1 MGEFSVDSTFR
12 EVLRLARTNR
22 DLVALF
28 REVLSRLVRICA
40 CRHPRVVLYP
50 DQCPLPPAAVG
61 DNREDASF
69 YTVTLPEFPEEMKS
83 REPLFSLPLYSRG
96 LLYGR
101 LDVFELE
108 RGVLGESD
116 LVTAGELAELLV
128 RLLRDE
134 LAQLDPVTRL
144 YNRAFFDE
152 RVQILFDEAAKA
164 KRPLA
169 IALADLDHFKRVN
182 DTYGHAIGDRA
193 LGLAGSLVRGTSG
206 GGFAA
211 RYGGEELVVVVPGVR
226 AEEMAKRAE
235 ATRAKLAA
243 SPIAVPE
250 ERLSFKITA
259 SFGVSA
265 YPEHCD
271 GVEGLLDGADKA
283 MYAAKQG
290 GRNRVC
296 IVGVAAPVGA
306 GREVPPEPEKK
317 APELPVVDL
326 DRPRVQTERRRPRP
340 EPRKPE
346 PARPETGV
354 LHRLKD
360 LLTDTTPRTLVDL
373 SAEPRL
379 GLSALAP
386 FSIHEYAGELFIV
399 EYYRNLVHRYPIERA
414 LAELSGRR
422 ADIHGATRLQGLR
435 LKTLGKGGGRT
446 FLNPAAVAVDD
457 LGYLWVADS
466 QNHEVK
472 KLDDDGGLLQTFGGM
487 GQARGRLTLPL
498 DLDHDGARLIV
509 ADTGNRRI
517 QAFGVSGRVEFE
529 VGLRP
534 APGGILPRPEKLS
547 VGPDGRIYVLDT
559 GANRIMVYDG
569 EGRFQAEIAGYGAA
583 LGQFRS
589 PTDLVVTQEGILVVA
604 EGGDNNRLQFF
615 DSDLVPLG
623 QIELGAVHWEKDRFK
638 PLAPTRRREPGV
650 KSLRPWSVTG
660 SQVDRLYL
668 IDQNTNHILLLRL

>member
-1 MGEFSVDSTFR
+1 MSESSVAGAFR

-22 DLVALF
+22 NLVALF

-61 DNREDASF
+61 DDREDASF
-69 YTVTLPEFPEEMKS
+69 YSITLPEFPEEKKKE
-83 REPLFSLPLYSRG
+83 EPLFSLPLYSRG
-96 LLYGR
+96 QLYGR
-101 LDVFELE
+101 LDIFELE
-108 RGVLGESD
+108 RGILGESD
-116 LVTAGELAELLV
+116 LVAAEDFAELLV
-128 RLLRDE
+128 QLLRDE

-152 RVQILFDEAAKA
+152 QVHTLFDEAAKA
-164 KRPLA
+164 KKSLA
-169 IALADLDHFKRVN
+169 VALADLDHFKRVN

-193 LGLAGSLVRGTSG
+193 LGLAGLLVRGMST

-211 RYGGEELVVVVPGVR
+211 RYGGEELMVVVPGIS
-226 AEEMAKRAE
+226 AEEIALRAE

-250 ERLSFKITA
+250 EKLSFKITT

-271 GVEGLLDGADKA
+271 GVEGLIDGADKA
-283 MYAAKQG
+283 LYAAKQA

-296 IVGVAAPVGA
+296 IIGVAEPVG
-306 GREVPPEPEKK
+306 GRREAPTEPEKK
-317 APELPVVDL
+317 AEELPVVDL
-326 DRPRVQTERRRPRP
+326 EKPRVRTERRRPRP

-346 PARPETGV
+346 PARPETVV
-354 LHRLKD
+354 LNRLKG
-360 LLTDTTPRTLVDL
+360 LLTDTAPRTLMDL

-379 GLSALAP
+379 GLSTLAP

-414 LAELSGRR
+414 LAEISGHR
-422 ADIHGATRLQGLR
+422 AEPRGTARLQGLR

-517 QAFGVSGRVEFE
+517 QAFGVSGRVELE

-569 EGRFQAEIAGYGAA
+569 DGRFQAELAGYGAA

-589 PTDLVVTQEGILVVA
+589 PTDLVVTQGGFLVVA

-615 DSDLVPLG
+615 DSDLTPLG

-650 KSLRPWSVTG
+650 KSLRPWSVAG
-660 SQVDRLYL
+660 SHVDRLYL

>member
-1 MGEFSVDSTFR
+1 MSEYTVAGAFR

-22 DLVALF
+22 DLGALF

-50 DQCPLPPAAVG
+50 DHCPLPPTSLG
-61 DNREDASF
+61 GKPDDASR
-69 YTVTLPEFPEEMKS
+69 YTVTLKEFPKDKQGGD
-83 REPLFSLPLYSRG
+83 PLFSLPLYSRG
-96 LLYGR
+96 QLYGR
-101 LDVFELE
+101 LDIFELE
-108 RGVLGESD
+108 RGLLGESD
-116 LVTAGELAELLV
+116 LVAAEGFAELLV

-144 YNRAFFDE
+144 FNRAYFDE
-152 RVQILFDEAAKA
+152 QVRTQFDEAADA
-164 KRPLA
+164 ERPIA
-169 IALADLDHFKRVN
+169 MALADLDHFKRVN

-193 LGLAGSLVRGTSG
+193 LDLAGTLVRGMAG

-211 RYGGEELVVVVPGVR
+211 RYGGEELAVVVPGIT
-226 AEEMAKRAE
+226 AEEMAERAE
-235 ATRAKLAA
+235 KTRLRLAD
-243 SPIAVPE
+243 SPIDVPE
-250 ERLSFKITA
+250 EGLSFKITT

-271 GVEGLLDGADKA
+271 SVVELIEGADKA
-283 MYAAKQG
+283 LYVAKQG

-296 IVGVAAPVGA
+296 IVGVGAPFAAGERVA
-306 GREVPPEPEKK
+306 AEAEKK
-317 APELPVVDL
+317 PALPIVDL
-326 DRPRVQTERRRPRP
+326 AKTPVKVERRRPKP
-340 EPRKPE
+340 ELKAPE
-346 PARPETGV
+346 PAKPETQV

-360 LLTDTTPRTLVDL
+360 LLADDAPKRLVDL
-373 SAEPRL
+373 SADVRL
-379 GLSALAP
+379 GLTTLAP
-386 FSIHEYAGELFIV
+386 FSVHEYAGELFIV

-414 LAELSGRR
+414 LAEFDRRR
-422 ADIHGATRLQGLR
+422 ASPPNAGRLQGLR
-435 LKTLGKGGGRT
+435 LKTLGKGGGRGT

-457 LGYLWVADS
+457 LGYLWIADS

-472 KLDDDGGLLQTFGGM
+472 KFDDDGGLLQSFGGM

-498 DLDHDGARLIV
+498 DLDHDGERLIV
-509 ADTGNRRI
+509 ADTGNRRL

-534 APGGILPRPEKLS
+534 AQGGILPRPEKLS

-559 GANRIMVYDG
+559 GANRIMVYER
-569 EGRFQAEIAGYGAA
+569 EGRFQAELAGYGAA

-589 PTDLVVTQEGILVVA
+589 PTDLVVTREGFLVVA

-615 DSDLVPLG
+615 DTDLEPLG
-623 QIELGAVHWEKDRFK
+623 QLELGAVHWDKDRLK

-660 SQVDRLYL
+660 SDVERLYL

>member
-1 MGEFSVDSTFR
+1 MSESSVAGAFR

-22 DLVALF
+22 DLGVLF

-50 DQCPLPPAAVG
+50 DRCPLPTALIG
-61 DNREDASF
+61 DAPSF
-69 YTVTLPEFPEEMKS
+69 IVTLEDFPKPKEE
-83 REPLFSLPLYSRG
+83 EPLFSLPLYSRG
-96 LLYGR
+96 QLYGR
-101 LDVFELE
+101 LDIFELE
-108 RGVLGESD
+108 RELLGESD
-116 LVTAGELAELLV
+116 LVAAEGFAELLV

-134 LAQLDPVTRL
+134 LAQLDVVTRL

-152 RVQILFDEAAKA
+152 QIRHHFNEARSGK
-164 KRPLA
+164 KNLA
-169 IALADLDHFKRVN
+169 MALADLDHFKRVN
-182 DTYGHAIGDRA
+182 DTYGHTIGDRA
-193 LGLAGSLVRGTSG
+193 LGLAGSLINGMAG

-211 RYGGEELVVVVPGVR
+211 RYGGEELAVVVPGIT

-235 ATRAKLAA
+235 AARVELAD

-250 ERLSFKITA
+250 EGLGFKITT

-271 GVEGLLDGADKA
+271 SVESLIESTDKA
-283 MYAAKQG
+283 LYAAKES

-296 IVGVAAPVGA
+296 IFGADMPFAAGA
-306 GREVPPEPEKK
+306 KAVPEVEREAEK
-317 APELPVVDL
+317 ELPVVKL
-326 DRPRVQTERRRPRP
+326 TKHRVKVERRR
-340 EPRKPE
+340 RKPE
-346 PARPETGV
+346 PRMPKPAKPETLALDRLRDV
-354 LHRLKD
+354 LSTDAPKK
-360 LLTDTTPRTLVDL
+360 LLDL
-373 SAEPRL
+373 SADARL
-379 GLSALAP
+379 GLTSLVP

-414 LAELSGRR
+414 LAEFSSRR
-422 ADIHGATRLQGLR
+422 ASLPGAGRLQGLR
-435 LKTLGKGGGRT
+435 LKTLGKGGGGRT

-457 LGYLWVADS
+457 LGYLWIADS
-466 QNHEVK
+466 QNHELK
-472 KLDDDGGLLQTFGGM
+472 KFDDDGGLMQVFGGM
-487 GQARGRLTLPL
+487 GQARGSLTLPL
-498 DLDHDGARLIV
+498 DLDHDGERLIV
-509 ADTGNRRI
+509 ADTGNRRL
-517 QAFGVSGRVEFE
+517 QAFGISGRVEFE

-534 APGGILPRPEKLS
+534 AEGGILPRPEKLC

-559 GANRIMVYDG
+559 GANRIMVYDR
-569 EGRFQAEIAGYGAA
+569 EGRFQVELVGYGAA

-589 PTDLVVTQEGILVVA
+589 PTDLVVTREGFLVVA

-615 DSDLVPLG
+615 DTDLTPLG
-623 QIELGAVHWEKDRFK
+623 QLELGAVHWEKDRLK

-660 SQVDRLYL
+660 SRVDRLYL

>member
-1 MGEFSVDSTFR
+1 MSESSVAGVFR

-50 DQCPLPPAAVG
+50 DQCPLPPAEPG
-61 DNREDASF
+61 GPDDASR
-69 YTVTLPEFPEEMKS
+69 YNVTLPDFPEEKKT

-108 RGVLGESD
+108 RGILGEND

-128 RLLRDE
+128 QLLRDE

-152 RVQILFDEAAKA
+152 QLPTVFDEAAKA
-164 KRPLA
+164 DKPLA
-169 IALADLDHFKRVN
+169 MALADLDHFKRVN

-193 LGLAGSLVRGTSG
+193 LGLAGSLVRGMSV

-211 RYGGEELVVVVPGVR
+211 RYGGEELVVVIPGVS
-226 AEEMAKRAE
+226 AEEMAQRAE
-235 ATRAKLAA
+235 ATRANLAA

-250 ERLSFKITA
+250 ERLSFKITS
-259 SFGVSA
+259 SFGVAA

-271 GVEGLLDGADKA
+271 GVEGLVGGADKA
-283 MYAAKQG
+283 LYAAKQG

-296 IVGVAAPVGA
+296 IVGVAAPVG
-306 GREVPPEPEKK
+306 GRREAPPEPAKK
-317 APELPVVDL
+317 PAELPVVDL
-326 DRPRVQTERRRPRP
+326 EKPRVRTERRRSRP
-340 EPRKPE
+340 EPRRPE
-346 PARPETGV
+346 PARPKSGV

-360 LLTDTTPRTLVDL
+360 LLADTSPRTLVDL
-373 SAEPRL
+373 SAEARL
-379 GLSALAP
+379 GLASLAP
-386 FSIHEYAGELFIV
+386 FSIHECAGELFIV
-399 EYYRNLVHRYPIERA
+399 EFYRNLVHRYPVERA
-414 LAELSGRR
+414 LAEISSRR
-422 ADIHGATRLQGLR
+422 NDVPGATRLQALR

-472 KLDDDGGLLQTFGGM
+472 KLDDDGGLLQVFGGM
-487 GQARGRLTLPL
+487 GQARGRLTVPL
-498 DLDHDGARLIV
+498 DLDHDGERLVV

-559 GANRIMVYDG
+559 GANRIMVYDA
-569 EGRFQAEIAGYGAA
+569 EGRFQAELSGYGAA

-589 PTDLVVTQEGILVVA
+589 PTDLVVTQGGFLVVA

-615 DSDLVPLG
+615 DSDLAPLG

-660 SQVDRLYL
+660 SSVNRLYL

>member
-1 MGEFSVDSTFR
+1 MSESSVAGAFR

-50 DQCPLPPAAVG
+50 DQCPLPPAALG
-61 DNREDASF
+61 DDREDAPF
-69 YTVTLPEFPEEMKS
+69 YAVTLPEFPEEKKKL
-83 REPLFSLPLYSRG
+83 EPLFSLPLYSRG
-96 LLYGR
+96 QLYGR
-101 LDVFELE
+101 LDIFELE
-108 RGVLGESD
+108 RGQLGESD
-116 LVTAGELAELLV
+116 LVAAEDFAELLV

-152 RVQILFDEAAKA
+152 QVHSLFNDAAKA
-164 KRPLA
+164 KKSLTV
-169 IALADLDHFKRVN
+169 ALADLDHFKRVN

-193 LGLAGSLVRGTSG
+193 LGLAGLLVRGMST

-211 RYGGEELVVVVPGVR
+211 RYGGEELVVVVPGVS
-226 AEEMAKRAE
+226 AEEMAGRAE

-243 SPIAVPE
+243 SPIPVPE
-250 ERLSFKITA
+250 EGLSFKITT
-259 SFGVSA
+259 SFGVAA
-265 YPEHCD
+265 YPEHCA
-271 GVEGLLDGADKA
+271 GVEELIDGADKA
-283 MYAAKQG
+283 LYAAKLG

-296 IVGVAAPVGA
+296 IFGAEAPVGTPKA
-306 GREVPPEPEKK
+306 APPEPEKK
-317 APELPVVDL
+317 AEALPVVDL
-326 DRPRVQTERRRPRP
+326 EQPPVRTERRRPRP
-340 EPRKPE
+340 EPRKSE
-346 PARPETGV
+346 PARPRTGV

-360 LLTDTTPRTLVDL
+360 LLTDNSPRTLVDL
-373 SAEPRL
+373 SAEARL

-422 ADIHGATRLQGLR
+422 AEPRGAARLQGLR

-517 QAFGVSGRVEFE
+517 QAFGVSGRVELE

-559 GANRIMVYDG
+559 GANRILVYDG
-569 EGRFQAEIAGYGAA
+569 DGRFQAELAGYGAA
-583 LGQFRS
+583 LGQLRS
-589 PTDLVVTQEGILVVA
+589 PTDLVVTQGGFLVVA

-615 DSDLVPLG
+615 DSDLAPLG
-623 QIELGAVHWEKDRFK
+623 QIELGAIHWEKDRFK

-650 KSLRPWSVTG
+650 KSLRPWSVAG